1 MENFLEKFNKNLIA
15 GEKAFNKGDHTTYL
29 KALDINGKMLS
40 YLCRHDHAEI
50 ALSLEI
56 PWYSLAKKIESD
68 EHYFKSFSNHASAM
82 WALGRKNSL
91 GDPINGNPNCIS
103 FILQNSVLLGHTEV
117 MLVIMK
123 KWRKIYPN
131 VRLLCVGLTPSHP
144 NLTNR
149 LKQIG
154 VQIITPPED
163 KKQILSRIHW
173 LREVLAE
180 NDVGT
185 SIWVSVPVWI
195 SYIYGYRVTAKQIFW
210 SLKFHPVH
218 MGQDVIHIGMTK
230 KTNGVEFIH
239 DKPWHAFQ
247 PPLIVTVSKHQ
258 KKDIE
263 NIRNKFGGAFIFAT
277 LAREEK
283 FNSERFALTVAKI
296 LKRCPGSV
304 YLFTG
309 RNVSTVFEKILTEQG
324 VAKQA
329 HFIGWVNTDIFSEA
343 IDCFLESF
351 PFGCGVTGMQALSH
365 GTTMVSLWDRDTL
378 PSYYFE
384 IHSDADR
391 FKPVWN
397 VMNDE
402 KKYEDA
408 AVEFF
413 LDWQDKLT
421 IKVDQGIDFE
431 ILDESKFEKFYH
443 LVNES

>member
-1 MENFLEKFNKNLIA
+1 MKKFVETFNKNLIVGA
-15 GEKAFNKGDHTTYL
+15 KAFNKGDNVTYL
-29 KALDINGKMLS
+29 KALDLNGKILS
-40 YLCRHDHAEI
+40 YFCKHGYAEI

-56 PWYSLAKKIESD
+56 PWYSLVKRIESE
-68 EHYFKSFSNHASAM
+68 EHYYRSFSNHAEAM

-91 GDPINGNPNCIS
+91 GPAINGNPNCIS

-123 KWRKIYPN
+123 QWRKFYPN
-131 VRLLCVGLTPSHP
+131 IRLLCVGLTPSHP

-154 VQIITPPED
+154 IQIITPPD
-163 KKQILSRIHW
+163 DNKQILSRIHW
-173 LREVLAE
+173 LREVLAA
-180 NDVGT
+180 NDVGI
-185 SIWVSVPVWI
+185 SIWVSVPVWV
-195 SYIYGYRVTAKQIFW
+195 SYIYGYRVSAKQIFW
-210 SLKFHPVH
+210 SLKFHPIH
-218 MGQDVIHIGMTK
+218 MGQEVVHIGMTK
-230 KTNGVEFIH
+230 KNNGIELIN
-239 DKPWHAFQ
+239 DKPWRAFQ
-247 PPLIVTVSKHQ
+247 PPLIVTVSKHP
-258 KKDIE
+258 KNDIE

-309 RNVSTVFEKILTEQG
+309 RNVSTIFEKILIEQG
-324 VAKQA
+324 VSKQA

-351 PFGCGVTGMQALSH
+351 PFGCGVTGMQTLSH
-365 GTTMVSLWDRDTL
+365 GTKMISLWDRDTL

-384 IHSDADR
+384 ELFYADR

-397 VMNDE
+397 VVNDE
-402 KKYEDA
+402 KKYEDV

-413 LDWQDKLT
+413 SEWRDKLK
-421 IKVDQGIDFE
+421 IKVDHDIDFE

-443 LVNES
+443 LVYES

>member
-1 MENFLEKFNKNLIA
+1 MDKFLDTFNKNLMA
-15 GEKAFNKGDHTTYL
+15 GEKAFNNGDHATYL
-29 KALDINGKMLS
+29 KALDVNGKMIS
-40 YLCRHDHAEI
+40 HLCTHDYAEM

-56 PWYSLAKKIESD
+56 PWYSLVKKIETD
-68 EHYFKSFSNHASAM
+68 EHYFRSFSNHASVM
-82 WALGRKNSL
+82 WTLGRKNSL
-91 GDPINGNPNCIS
+91 GVPINGNPNCIS

-123 KWRKIYPN
+123 QWRKLYPN

-144 NLTNR
+144 DLTKR

-154 VQIITPPED
+154 VQIITPPVD
-163 KKQILSRIHW
+163 KKKILSRIHW
-173 LREVLAE
+173 LREVLTA
-180 NDVGT
+180 NDVGI
-185 SIWVSVPVWI
+185 SIWVSVPVWV
-195 SYIYGYRVTAKQIFW
+195 SYIYGYRVSAKQIFW

-218 MGQDVIHIGMTK
+218 MGQEVIHIGMTK
-230 KTNGVEFIH
+230 NPNGIELIH

-247 PPLIVTVSKHQ
+247 PPLIVTVSQHL

-283 FNSERFALTVAKI
+283 FNSEKFALTVAKI

-309 RNVSTVFEKILTEQG
+309 INVSSVFEKILIEQG

-351 PFGCGVTGMQALSH
+351 PFGCGVTGMQTLSH
-365 GTTMVSLWDRDTL
+365 GTTMISLWDQDTL
-378 PSYYFE
+378 PSYYFKKY
-384 IHSDADR
+384 SDADR

-413 LDWQDKLT
+413 LKWQDKLT
-421 IKVDQGIDFE
+421 IKVDQNIDFE
-431 ILDESKFEKFYH
+431 ILDESKFEKFYK